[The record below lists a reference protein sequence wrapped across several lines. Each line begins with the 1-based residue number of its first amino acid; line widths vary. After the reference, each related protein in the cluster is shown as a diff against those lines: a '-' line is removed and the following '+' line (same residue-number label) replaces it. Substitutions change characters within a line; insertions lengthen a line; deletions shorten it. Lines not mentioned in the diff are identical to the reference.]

1 MELHKVKTL
10 SEPEL
15 ARLREEALV
24 LSRDQFAAAQARGE
38 ILLCVINAIVAIRP
52 ATSDNRKKEALQQA
66 DGLSRR

>member
-1 MELHKVKTL
+1 MELHKLKTL
-10 SEPEL
+10 SDPEL

-52 ATSDNRKKEALQQA
+52 ATSDN
-66 DGLSRR
+66 